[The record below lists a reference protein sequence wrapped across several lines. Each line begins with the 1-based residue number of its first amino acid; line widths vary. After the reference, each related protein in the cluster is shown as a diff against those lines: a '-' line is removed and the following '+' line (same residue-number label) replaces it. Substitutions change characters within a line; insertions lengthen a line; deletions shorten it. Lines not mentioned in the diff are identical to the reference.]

1 MNNFGGITRC
11 GDSCVGSK
19 TGMAKCE
26 HDDTDQAP
34 GEQVIKRWQY
44 KRHQRLYLSQ
54 RVRSMQC

>member
-1 MNNFGGITRC
+1 MQS

-19 TGMAKCE
+19 TGMAKSE
-26 HDDTDQAP
+26 HDYTDQAP

-54 RVRSMQC
+54 RVRRTQC